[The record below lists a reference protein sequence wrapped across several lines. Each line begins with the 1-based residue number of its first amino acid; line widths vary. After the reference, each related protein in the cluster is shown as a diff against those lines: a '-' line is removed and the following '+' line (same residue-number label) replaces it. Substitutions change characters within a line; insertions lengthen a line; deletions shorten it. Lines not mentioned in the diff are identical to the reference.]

1 MAPPKAQ
8 LEPAGV
14 VATREFAGP
23 QPPFLRE
30 AAGYL
35 GRGLVCLAV
44 GLLGGCSSQTAF
56 RPGGPGASTALDEQ
70 GPPQDAMGPYLEGWR
85 RSPLAV
91 GERAALAAV
100 DEDAALDADHGE
112 DLATYRRSN
121 LMTINQQMVQR
132 CRQVRPHIERA
143 GVRNG
148 IDPLLLLAIAWVE
161 SGFNSTLESS
171 AGARGVMQ
179 LIPSTGAAL
188 GCRDL
193 SDVNCSAEAAAVYM
207 GRLLRRYN
215 GDLVYALC
223 AYNAGHV
230 RPTRAWK
237 RGELPANLGFATRVL
252 EARSR
257 LERNGCEARGGR
269 NPAERSLA
277 SP

>member
-8 LEPAGV
+8 LVPPGASAMPAS
-14 VATREFAGP
+14 AGT
-23 QPPFLRE
+23 QRSNLR
-30 AAGYL
+30 APAGYL
-35 GRGLVCLAV
+35 GRGLVCLVV
-44 GLLGGCSSQTAF
+44 GVAFGCGTQAAI
-56 RPGGPGASTALDEQ
+56 RPGGPGASMAMDDQ

-161 SGFNSTLESS
+161 SGFNSSLESS

-193 SDVNCSAEAAAVYM
+193 TDVNCSAEAAAVYV

-269 NPAERSLA
+269 SPGERSVA

>member
-8 LEPAGV
+8 PALAAAEAGRA
-14 VATREFAGP
+14 VAETTPPRRPTRAV
-23 QPPFLRE
+23 
-30 AAGYL
+30 AAAALTLAAL
-35 GRGLVCLAV
+35 GAAACTPAAAV
-44 GLLGGCSSQTAF
+44 
-56 RPGGPGASTALDEQ
+56 RPGGPGSAAAVDDQ

-112 DLATYRRSN
+112 DLATYRRGN
-121 LMTINQQMVQR
+121 LMTISPQMVQR
-132 CRQVRPHIERA
+132 CRQVRPAIERA

-161 SGFNSTLESS
+161 SGFHPGLESS

-193 SDVNCSAEAAAVYM
+193 SDVSCSAEAAAAYM
-207 GRLLRRYN
+207 VRLLRRYN

-230 RPTRAWK
+230 RPTRAYK

-257 LERNGCEARGGR
+257 LERNGCDGR
-269 NPAERSLA
+269 
-277 SP
+277 

>member
-1 MAPPKAQ
+1 MAPPTAHPK
-8 LEPAGV
+8 
-14 VATREFAGP
+14 
-23 QPPFLRE
+23 
-30 AAGYL
+30 AAGAVA
-35 GRGLVCLAV
+35 GRCPLRAARSLSPSWAAALALWATV
-44 GLLGGCSSQTAF
+44 VSGCASSASV
-56 RPGGPGASTALDEQ
+56 RPGGPGSSSAMDDQS
-70 GPPQDAMGPYLEGWR
+70 PPQDMMGPYPEGWR

-112 DLATYRRSN
+112 DQATYRRGN
-121 LMTINQQMVQR
+121 LMTINTGMIQR
-132 CRQVRPHIERA
+132 CRQVRPLIERA

-161 SGFNSTLESS
+161 SGFSAGLESS

-193 SDVNCSAEAAAVYM
+193 SDVSCSAEAAAVYL

-257 LERNGCEARGGR
+257 LERNGCEAR
-269 NPAERSLA
+269 
-277 SP
+277 

>member
-1 MAPPKAQ
+1 MAPRPAQ
-8 LEPAGV
+8 LQIRASAQIFHHLRAAPRRSPWPAA
-14 VATREFAGP
+14 VALAW
-23 QPPFLRE
+23 L
-30 AAGYL
+30 AAT
-35 GRGLVCLAV
+35 
-44 GLLGGCSSQTAF
+44 TAACAPVQQA
-56 RPGGPGASTALDEQ
+56 RQVQPGGPGGAAT
-70 GPPQDAMGPYLEGWR
+70 LEETPAGRDQWR

-100 DEDAALDADHGE
+100 DDDAALDADHGE
-112 DLATYRRSN
+112 DQATYRRGN
-121 LMTINQQMVQR
+121 LMSIDQRMVQR
-132 CRQVRPHIERA
+132 CRQVRAPIEKA

-161 SGFNSTLESS
+161 SGFNSNLESS

-179 LIPSTGAAL
+179 LIPSTAAAL
-188 GCRDL
+188 GCRDTG
-193 SDVNCSAEAAAVYM
+193 DVTCSAEAAAVYV

-230 RPTRAWK
+230 RPTRAWR

-257 LERNGCEARGGR
+257 LERNGCDGK
-269 NPAERSLA
+269 
-277 SP
+277 